1 VEYLDFNASMR
12 YTDVDSYGSDTTY
25 KVGLNWAITDSW
37 RARSTLGTSFRTPAL
52 YELYLANQSGFL
64 SARNADPCIEWANNL
79 ALGNIDQRTADNCA
93 ADGIPP
99 DHIAT
104 VGPTVLTG
112 GGFGVLTAETSEA
125 FTAGVIWQPRATELS
140 LSVDYFDILVED
152 EVDKIGGQR
161 IVAGCYSS
169 AFFPNEPLCNQFDR
183 SSATA
188 PLPFAIL
195 EIRDSFINVA
205 KQQIRGMD
213 FAAQW
218 TRELPGIWGTVSI
231 DTQWTLNLEDT
242 VALFDET
249 EEDLSGEA
257 SHPEWVGNVYLTLE
271 KNQWAFF
278 YGLNYIGET
287 DNFASF
293 GRNTVTNAEEE
304 QVNIDLI
311 AEATVYHSLS
321 ASYDFENGIVARLGV
336 ANLLDQ
342 DPPRLTSLGTGN
354 EVDVLGKAAFYSQ
367 YDWLG
372 RRFLVN
378 LTMGF

>member
-1 VEYLDFNASMR
+1 
-12 YTDVDSYGSDTTY
+12 
-25 KVGLNWAITDSW
+25 
-37 RARSTLGTSFRTPAL
+37 
-52 YELYLANQSGFL
+52 
-64 SARNADPCIEWANNL
+64 
-79 ALGNIDQRTADNCA
+79 
-93 ADGIPP
+93 
-99 DHIAT
+99 
-104 VGPTVLTG
+104 
-112 GGFGVLTAETSEA
+112 
-125 FTAGVIWQPRATELS
+125 
-140 LSVDYFDILVED
+140 
-152 EVDKIGGQR
+152 
-161 IVAGCYSS
+161 
-169 AFFPNEPLCNQFDR
+169 
-183 SSATA
+183 
-188 PLPFAIL
+188 
-195 EIRDSFINVA
+195 
-205 KQQIRGMD
+205 MD

-372 RRFLVN
+372 RRFFVN